1 MNDILKKRTQIIID
15 EKSRKTHAIIFSNL
29 RINKIDVRKIHSE
42 LLTIDDGVHLLLEA
56 KWIDLDPFR
65 RGVDDRREIVQS
77 LMATCKEV
85 WHTRR

>member
-56 KWIDLDPFR
+56 K
-65 RGVDDRREIVQS
+65 
-77 LMATCKEV
+77 
-85 WHTRR
+85 